1 MGHQVIIFDFSAI
14 RGLWEIRA
22 KKHKEKQKKEKERVA
37 QSALEK

>member
-14 RGLWEIRA
+14 RGLWEIRV
-22 KKHKEKQKKEKERVA
+22 KKHKDKQKKEKERVA